1 MAEDIHVHESLME
14 IARLLTERSKRQ
26 ELKWVPSPHRPMQY
40 TLTFPES
47 LVKVGRMPIS
57 RQYEFSVSNEV
68 GFPIAK
74 LAVDGNAD
82 DVDTEAFDLLV
93 ELYEL
98 AQAEALN
105 RDDVL
110 EKLRARLSGSLT
122 DDDPPP
128 AEPAASRKRGILGIL

>member
-26 ELKWVPSPHRPMQY
+26 ELKWIPSPHRPMQY

-74 LAVDGNAD
+74 LAVDGNDD

-110 EKLRARLSGSLT
+110 EKLRARLSPVNSPT
-122 DDDPPP
+122 T